1 MEYTAKEKE
10 FLNLTDRTDFKHLS
24 KNDVISYASKL
35 HEMRP
40 EVVREV
46 LARYPELVGLLQ
58 ALMNEYKE
66 ILGRIIES
74 DDKSV
79 TQVYD
84 TAHTCLDN
92 NVSRQQQYY
101 EFAEK
106 VRADLSKCLDNPNL
120 TEETHKEIMYQQLE
134 VLRMVDAQTRE
145 ANMHE
150 KEILDTVDKKDSEK
164 RFFNWKAIGIASALV
179 TIAAGVGTAVLGGEF
194 DFKLP
199 SKQ

>member
-1 MEYTAKEKE
+1 MEYTAKERE
-10 FLNLTDRTDFKHLS
+10 FLNLTDRTDFKNLS

-58 ALMNEYKE
+58 ALMSEYKE

-92 NVSRQQQYY
+92 TVSRQQQYY

-120 TEETHKEIMYQQLE
+120 TEDAQKEIMCQQLE
-134 VLRMVDAQTRE
+134 VLRMVDAQIRE

-164 RFFNWKAIGIASALV
+164 RFFNWKTIGIASALV
-179 TIAAGVGTAVLGGEF
+179 TIAVGVGTAVLGGEF